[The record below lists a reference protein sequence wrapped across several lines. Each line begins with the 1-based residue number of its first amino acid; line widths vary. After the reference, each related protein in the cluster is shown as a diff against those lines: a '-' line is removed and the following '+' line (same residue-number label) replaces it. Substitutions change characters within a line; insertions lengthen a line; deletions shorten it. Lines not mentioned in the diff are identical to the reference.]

1 MPNITSAE
9 TPKDTLRAIGGEGTV
24 RASRWQETAGT
35 RMDGKVAS
43 GWSSRQKV
51 SDATTTGVKCPL

>member
-9 TPKDTLRAIGGEGTV
+9 TPKDMLRAIGREGAV
-24 RASRWQETAGT
+24 RASRWQETAGA

-43 GWSSRQKV
+43 GRPSRQKA
-51 SDATTTGVKCPL
+51 SDASTTGAKCPL